1 MSIYE
6 DILSII
12 ESSQSSIP
20 WDVSTATYANKFVS
34 VNGQETSPRG
44 LAFSSDGLAMYIIGT
59 ANDTVYQYTL
69 SIVWDVSTATYAN
82 KSVSV
87 NSQETSPN
95 GLAFSSDGLAMYIVG
110 SINDTVYQYTLSIA
124 WDVSTATYASKSVS
138 VNSQETSP
146 NGLAFSSDGLAMYV
160 VGQVHYKIYQ
170 YTLSTAWDVST
181 ASYASKSVSVISQDT
196 APYSPSFSSD
206 GLAMYIVGD
215 SHNTI
220 YQYTI

>member
-1 MSIYE
+1 MGIYE

-69 SIVWDVSTATYAN
+69 SI
-82 KSVSV
+82 
-87 NSQETSPN
+87 
-95 GLAFSSDGLAMYIVG
+95 
-110 SINDTVYQYTLSIA
+110 A

-138 VNSQETSP
+138 VSSQDSYTI
-146 NGLAFSSDGLAMYV
+146 GLAFSSDGLAMYV

-181 ASYASKSVSVISQDT
+181 ASYASKSVSVSSQDT

>member
-44 LAFSSDGLAMYIIGT
+44 LAFSSDGLSIYIVGT
-59 ANDTVYQYTL
+59 AN
-69 SIVWDVSTATYAN
+69 N
-82 KSVSV
+82 
-87 NSQETSPN
+87 
-95 GLAFSSDGLAMYIVG
+95 
-110 SINDTVYQYTLSIA
+110 TVYQYTLSIA

-138 VNSQETSP
+138 VSSQDSYTV
-146 NGLAFSSDGLAMYV
+146 GLAFSSDGLAMYV

-181 ASYASKSVSVISQDT
+181 ASYASKSVSVSSQDT